1 MRWLYDAVYSGDLI
15 AGSWPTKPVTN
26 EDLFLA
32 YCLWCDANHERKTSK
47 IDFGRRVT
55 KFLRGKKAS
64 GHGVRAGKVRMPDEI
79 KKALPPLEIAELEP
93 VEYLW
98 STGEWSSGLLDT
110 SSEDE

>member
-1 MRWLYDAVYSGDLI
+1 
-15 AGSWPTKPVTN
+15 
-26 EDLFLA
+26 
-32 YCLWCDANHERKTSK
+32 
-47 IDFGRRVT
+47 
-55 KFLRGKKAS
+55 
-64 GHGVRAGKVRMPDEI
+64 MPDEI